1 MKIISDPKLDFDDVL
16 LVPKRSGLRSR
27 SEVELE
33 REFKYIP
40 FKGIPIIV
48 ANMDHTGTMAMA
60 EALRPYKVSVALH
73 KFYSPEDILK
83 FWSGPT
89 SEFAFYTLGISKDEI
104 TRFKELYDKIYP
116 RYICVDVANGY
127 GSGLVDTVAML
138 REYVDL
144 TTVIMAGNVVTPD
157 MTYDLLRE
165 GANIVKIGI
174 GPGSAC
180 TTRLVTG
187 VGYPQLSAILECV
200 DAAHGVNGQICADG
214 GMKTSGDMA
223 KAFAAGAD
231 FVMSGYMFAGHDE
244 CDGNFRGMSSRE
256 VMDEYYGGQNNYRA
270 SEGTTVPI
278 MDRGPVSNTV
288 KEILGG
294 LRSACSYVG
303 ARTLKDLP
311 KCATFVLTRGNK

>member
-1 MKIISDPKLDFDDVL
+1 MKIISDPKLDFDEVL

-73 KFYSPEDILK
+73 KFYSSEEVLK
-83 FWSGPT
+83 FWSGPD
-89 SEFAFYTLGISKDEI
+89 SQFAFYTLGTSKDEMV
-104 TRFKELYDKIYP
+104 RFKELYDKIYP

-127 GSGLVDTVAML
+127 GAGLIETVSRL
-138 REYVDL
+138 REYVDPFS
-144 TTVIMAGNVVTPD
+144 VIMAGNVVTPD
-157 MTYDLLRE
+157 MTYDLLRV

-180 TTRLVTG
+180 TTRFVTG
-187 VGYPQLSAILECV
+187 VGYPQLSAILECA
-200 DAAHGVNGQICADG
+200 DAARGVNGHICADG
-214 GMKTSGDMA
+214 GIRSIGDFA

-231 FVMSGYMFAGHDE
+231 FVMSGLMFAGHTE
-244 CDGNFRGMSSRE
+244 CNGHFRGMSSKE

-270 SEGTTVPI
+270 SEGITIPL
-278 MDRGPVSNTV
+278 MDRGPVFNTV
-288 KEILGG
+288 EEILGG
-294 LRSACSYVG
+294 LRSACTYVG

-311 KCATFVLTRGNK
+311 KCATFVQTRGRK

>member
-1 MKIISDPKLDFDDVL
+1 MKIIQDVKLDFDEVL

-40 FKGIPIIV
+40 FTGIPIIV

-60 EALRPYKVSVALH
+60 EALRPYKISVALH
-73 KFYSPEDILK
+73 KFHSSEDLLK
-83 FWSGPT
+83 FWITPDSQ
-89 SEFAFYTLGISKDEI
+89 FAWYTLGTSKDEI
-104 TRFKELYDKIYP
+104 TRFKELYHKIYP

-127 GSGLVDTVAML
+127 GSGLVDTVEML
-138 REYVDL
+138 RDYVDL
-144 TTVIMAGNVVTPD
+144 FTIIMAGNVVTPD
-157 MTYDLLRE
+157 MVYDLIKV

-180 TTRLVTG
+180 TTRKVTG
-187 VGYPQLSAILECV
+187 VGYPQLSAIMECA
-200 DAAHGVNGQICADG
+200 DAAHGVNGHICADG
-214 GMKTSGDMA
+214 GIQTIGDFS

-244 CDGNFRGMSSRE
+244 CEGDFRGMSSKE
-256 VMDEYYGGQNNYRA
+256 VQEEYYGEKANYRA
-270 SEGTTVPI
+270 SEGIVLPSI
-278 MDRGPVSNTV
+278 DKGPVSGTIE
-288 KEILGG
+288 EILGG
-294 LRSACSYVG
+294 LRSACTYIG

-311 KCATFVLTRGNK
+311 KCATFVRTTRK